1 MGKRETQAI
10 AAKDTVRNVLM
21 EQVTQGHSTRAALY
35 RSIEK
40 GLGTNRRL
48 VAFFTSFNFPVSI
61 GDEDA
66 DMLEDVLRATL
77 QSDGKLVLMINSP
90 GGDLLAAERI
100 VNICRSHSAQG
111 RYSVIV
117 PKMAKSAATVISL
130 GAHQILM
137 SRTSELGPIDP
148 QVLMTVAGEGARLV
162 PAHEV
167 IESYDD
173 LMQKAERTKGQLAP
187 FLQQLER
194 YDATKIRH
202 IKSVQ
207 ALCESIAVR
216 TLQVGMM
223 SDVEESAIAEKIK
236 QFLDPARTG
245 VHGRP
250 IYPDAAKECGL
261 NIELLDLRG
270 ALWGNI
276 WDLYVRLN
284 HVTSTNYDKVVES
297 GDSSY
302 VASRPAT
309 RTEA

>member
-1 MGKRETQAI
+1 MGTHDTQSPSEGAVI
-10 AAKDTVRNVLM
+10 NAVL
-21 EQVTQGHSTRAALY
+21 EQVNQGHTTRAELY
-35 RSIEK
+35 RLIEK

-48 VAFFTSFNFPVSI
+48 VSFFTSFAFPVGI
-61 GDEDA
+61 DDEDA

-77 QSDGKLVLMINSP
+77 QPEDELVLMINSP

-100 VNICRSHSAQG
+100 VNICRSHSAMG
-111 RYSVIV
+111 KYAVIV

-130 GAHQILM
+130 GAREILM

-148 QVLMTVAGEGARLV
+148 QILMTLAGEGVRRV

-167 IESYDD
+167 IESYDN
-173 LMQKAERTKGQLAP
+173 LMEKAEQTEGQLAP

-194 YDATKIRH
+194 YDATKIRS

-207 ALCESIAVR
+207 TLCASIAVR
-216 TLQVGMM
+216 TLKSGMM
-223 SDVEESAIAEKIK
+223 SDNDETAIREKIS

-250 IYPDAAKECGL
+250 IYPDAAEECGL
-261 NIELLDLRG
+261 NISMQDLRSD
-270 ALWGNI
+270 LWGNI

-284 HVTSTNYDKVVES
+284 HVTSKMFGKIVES
-297 GDSSY
+297 EESSY
-302 VASRPAT
+302 FAARPK
-309 RTEA
+309 RTET